1 MASNPAIEL
10 LRQLISVPS
19 HSRKEEGT
27 AGLLYDYLNS
37 HGASPLRYRNNI
49 YATAP
54 GLDRSKP
61 TLLLNSHHDTVKPA
75 VSYTID
81 PYTPI
86 EHDGRLYG
94 LGSNDAG
101 ASVVSLISTFLDLRC
116 SDFPFNLILA
126 LTAEEEVGGE
136 YGMRAFLPHLKEKG
150 INIDCAIVGE
160 PTGMQPAIAE
170 RGLVVLDCVTS
181 GVTGHAARGEGVNA
195 IYRAMEDIDAMR
207 HYEFPNESP
216 TLGPISVNITQI
228 NAGWQH
234 NAIPDECK
242 WVTDIRTTDAYT
254 NEETVELLRKAI
266 NHSSLTP
273 RSTRV
278 RASVIDSS
286 HPLVRSVVSL
296 GLSPF
301 VSPTTSDMS
310 LMHDFPSIKIGPGQS
325 SRSHSANEYVLIE
338 EINSAIPLYKELIRS
353 LQF

>member
-1 MASNPAIEL
+1 MQYTGRWKTS
-10 LRQLISVPS
+10 
-19 HSRKEEGT
+19 
-27 AGLLYDYLNS
+27 
-37 HGASPLRYRNNI
+37 
-49 YATAP
+49 
-54 GLDRSKP
+54 
-61 TLLLNSHHDTVKPA
+61 TL
-75 VSYTID
+75 
-81 PYTPI
+81 
-86 EHDGRLYG
+86 
-94 LGSNDAG
+94 
-101 ASVVSLISTFLDLRC
+101 
-116 SDFPFNLILA
+116 
-126 LTAEEEVGGE
+126 
-136 YGMRAFLPHLKEKG
+136 
-150 INIDCAIVGE
+150 
-160 PTGMQPAIAE
+160 
-170 RGLVVLDCVTS
+170 
-181 GVTGHAARGEGVNA
+181 
-195 IYRAMEDIDAMR
+195 R

-242 WVTDIRTTDAYT
+242 WVADIRTTDAYT
-254 NEETVELLRKAI
+254 NEETIELLRKII
-266 NHSSLTP
+266 NHSTLTP

-286 HPLVRSVVSL
+286 HTLVRSVVSL